1 MILASQSPR
10 RRQLLEELGYS
21 LTVLPADIDESPL
34 DGETPVELVGR
45 LATQKAEASRARA
58 AAEKVADADG
68 LLVAADTIVWHDG
81 IVLGKP
87 TDAEDARQMLTDLSG
102 KTHYVSTGCCVMT
115 LDNDGRAAETRT
127 FVETC
132 DVEFWPLNAS
142 QVDAY
147 VATGEPMDKAG
158 AYGIQG
164 LGRVLVKGIRGDYY
178 SVVGLPVSRLY
189 REIQDLQTA
198 ATKAQP

>member
-10 RRQLLEELGYS
+10 RRQLLEELGYE
-21 LTVLPADIDESPL
+21 LTVLPADIDETPL
-34 DGETPVELVGR
+34 SGESPVELVGR
-45 LATQKAEASRARA
+45 LAREKAEASRALA
-58 AAEKVADADG
+58 AAEKIADADG

-81 IVLGKP
+81 VALGKP
-87 TDAEDARQMLTDLSG
+87 MDEDDARRMLTDLSG
-102 KTHYVSTGCCVMT
+102 KTHHVSTGCCVMAI
-115 LDNDGRAAETRT
+115 DHEGRAVETRS

-132 DVEFWPLNAS
+132 DVEFWPLNQV

-147 VATGEPMDKAG
+147 VATREPMDKAG

-178 SVVGLPVSRLY
+178 TVVGLPVSRLY
-189 REIQDLQTA
+189 REIESLVA
-198 ATKAQP
+198 KAVQA

>member
-10 RRQLLEELGYS
+10 RRQLLEELGYE

-34 DGETPVELVGR
+34 PNESPVELVGR
-45 LATQKAEASRARA
+45 LAREKAEASRVRA
-58 AAEKVADADG
+58 AAEKVTDADG

-81 IVLGKP
+81 VALGKP
-87 TDAEDARQMLTDLSG
+87 ADADDARRMLCDLSG
-102 KTHYVSTGCCVMT
+102 KTHHVSTGCCVMA
-115 LDNDGRAAETRT
+115 LDREGRAAATRS

-132 DVEFWPLNAS
+132 DVEFWPLNQA

-189 REIQDLQTA
+189 REIESLRA
-198 ATKAQP
+198 KAPQA